1 MKKQR
6 IYETMFIIDP
16 NLEDEAREAV
26 AEKIKKQIEER
37 VQGIVRKLNRW
48 GVRKLAYRLGR
59 GFTEGDYTII
69 IFEADP
75 ENVDILEKFYK
86 ITPEVFRWQTFRRED
101 LEKSGLPKEM
111 LKEEDEEKVDE
122 AAEEPV
128 EKEETPESSPEESVT
143 KESKKS
149 EE

>member
-1 MKKQR
+1 MEKQR

-16 NLEDEAREAV
+16 NLEDDARETV
-26 AEKIKKQIEER
+26 AEKIKQQIEER
-37 VQGIVRKLNRW
+37 VQGIVRKIDRW

-59 GFTEGDYTII
+59 GFTEGDYTVI

-86 ITPEVFRWQTFRRED
+86 ITPEIFRWQTFRRED

-111 LKEEDEEKVDE
+111 LKNEEKTEETV
-122 AAEEPV
+122 EEPSK
-128 EKEETPESSPEESVT
+128 KEEIPEENSDESVT
-143 KESKKS
+143 KESEKL

>member
-1 MKKQR
+1 MEKQR

-37 VQGIVRKLNRW
+37 VQGIVRKFDRW

-59 GFTEGDYTII
+59 GFTEGDYTVI

-75 ENVDILEKFYK
+75 ENIDLLEKFYK

-111 LKEEDEEKVDE
+111 LNEEDEEKIDE
-122 AAEEPV
+122 V
-128 EKEETPESSPEESVT
+128 TEKPAKIEETPENSSEESVT
-143 KESKKS
+143 EESKKS

>member
-1 MKKQR
+1 MEKQR

-37 VQGIVRKLNRW
+37 VQGIVRKFDRW
-48 GVRKLAYRLGR
+48 GVRKLAYRFGR
-59 GFTEGDYTII
+59 GFTEGDYTVI

-75 ENVDILEKFYK
+75 ENVDLLEKFYK

-122 AAEEPV
+122 AVEETA
-128 EKEETPESSPEESVT
+128 EKEEATESSPEESVT
-143 KESKKS
+143 EESKKS